1 MQYML
6 SPEEREAR
14 QIRRQAREAEQ
25 RLSNNRLAVT
35 VFQVSWIMVFV
46 SLVVVNWQLGFAP
59 GWRPSDLQMPDLLL
73 PTLATIALLGST
85 ALAWHARR
93 LVAAGQVSAFLS
105 EWRIAIALGVV
116 FLLIMLQQFFALPQG
131 GEGTQYV
138 FMYRLMIGYHA
149 LHTLAIGGLMVQV
162 YRYGRRGNYGAEHS
176 WPVEGSA
183 KLWYF
188 VTVAWIIF
196 YVVLYWIR

>member
-1 MQYML
+1 MHYML

-14 QIRRQAREAEQ
+14 QLKREAREAEQ

-35 VFQVSWIMVFV
+35 IFQVSWIMVFI

-73 PTLATIALLGST
+73 PTVATIALLAST
-85 ALAWHARR
+85 GLAWHARR
-93 LVAAGQVSAFLS
+93 LVAAGQVSAFLN

-149 LHTLAIGGLMVQV
+149 LHTLAIGALMVQV
-162 YRYGRRGNYGAEHS
+162 YRYGKRGNYGAEHS